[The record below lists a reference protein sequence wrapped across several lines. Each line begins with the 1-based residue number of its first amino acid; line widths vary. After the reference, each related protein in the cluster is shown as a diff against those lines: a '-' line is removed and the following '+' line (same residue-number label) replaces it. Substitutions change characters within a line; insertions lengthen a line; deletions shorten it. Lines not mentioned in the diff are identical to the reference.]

1 MLKRKEFEKK
11 LYSLIDECET
21 GKVHGNR
28 WRAFVAYSWKKY
40 YNCSNLN
47 LMEVS
52 KYKEIHN
59 LFKANKKFGNYL
71 KLMYKHFQ

>member
-1 MLKRKEFEKK
+1 MMKRKQLAKK
-11 LYSLIDECET
+11 LYSLLDECET
-21 GKVHGNR
+21 GNAHGYR

-59 LFKANKKFGNYL
+59 LFKANKKFGIYL